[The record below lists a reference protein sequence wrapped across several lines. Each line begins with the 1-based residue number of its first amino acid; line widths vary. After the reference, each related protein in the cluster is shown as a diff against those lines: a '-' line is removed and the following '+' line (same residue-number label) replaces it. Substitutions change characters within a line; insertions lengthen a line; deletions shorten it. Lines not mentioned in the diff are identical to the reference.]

1 MHVGGK
7 CREIDEKAR
16 SAVVTV
22 GNSEKSVFVVYTHT
36 HVRHSRL
43 GKSKPN
49 CIYNTEAAAGIVR
62 ASGPSGDVSIV
73 CVDKKQ
79 S

>member
-43 GKSKPN
+43 GSVDLSQASM
-49 CIYNTEAAAGIVR
+49 YALHQLQSTERTGLGVR
-62 ASGPSGDVSIV
+62 VSINA
-73 CVDKKQ
+73 